1 MPKPKPDQNSN
12 AEVQE
17 LLRDLLITS
26 RGTAGV
32 KPRAI
37 RMIAKCDM
45 NKVSRITKHIRHQER
60 RNAG

>member
-26 RGTAGV
+26 LGTAWV

-37 RMIAKCDM
+37 RMIAAD
-45 NKVSRITKHIRHQER
+45 SW
-60 RNAG
+60 G